1 MSGFRWKKRPNRV
14 RPEPSLLE
22 AAVKRTTASLD
33 LPPRQG
39 VSKQAMRDEADR
51 LVKEALQRNVVVKEG
66 KTHIAAK
73 CRKCGAPN
81 RISAARG
88 EARVAFICEWCNEEQ
103 TTLQAAP
110 AVCWRRSAAPH
121 RA

>member
-1 MSGFRWKKRPNRV
+1 MSGFRWKKRANRV
-14 RPEPSLLE
+14 RPQASLLE

-33 LPPRQG
+33 RPPRQS

-51 LVKEALQRNVVVKEG
+51 LVKEALQRHVVVKEG
-66 KTHIAAK
+66 NTHIAAK
-73 CRKCGAPN
+73 CRKCGAPK

-103 TTLQAAP
+103 TTL
-110 AVCWRRSAAPH
+110 
-121 RA
+121 

>member
-1 MSGFRWKKRPNRV
+1 MSGFRWKKRANRV
-14 RPEPSLLE
+14 HPEASLLE

-33 LPPRQG
+33 RLPRQS

-51 LVKEALQRNVVVKEG
+51 LVKEALQRHVVVKEG
-66 KTHIAAK
+66 NTHIAAK

-103 TTLQAAP
+103 TTL
-110 AVCWRRSAAPH
+110 
-121 RA
+121 

>member
-1 MSGFRWKKRPNRV
+1 MSGFRWKKRVNRV
-14 RPEPSLLE
+14 RPEASLLE

-33 LPPRQG
+33 LPPRQS

-51 LVKEALQRNVVVKEG
+51 LVKEALQRHVVVKEG
-66 KTHIAAK
+66 NTHIAAK

-88 EARVAFICEWCNEEQ
+88 EARVTFICEWCNEEQ
-103 TTLQAAP
+103 TTL
-110 AVCWRRSAAPH
+110 
-121 RA
+121 

>member
-1 MSGFRWKKRPNRV
+1 GLHGRKGANRV
-14 RPEPSLLE
+14 PLEPSLLE

-33 LPPRQG
+33 LLRRQG

-66 KTHIAAK
+66 ETHIAVK

-88 EARVAFICEWCNEEQ
+88 EARVAFTCEWCKEK
-103 TTLQAAP
+103 QAT
-110 AVCWRRSAAPH
+110 V
-121 RA
+121 